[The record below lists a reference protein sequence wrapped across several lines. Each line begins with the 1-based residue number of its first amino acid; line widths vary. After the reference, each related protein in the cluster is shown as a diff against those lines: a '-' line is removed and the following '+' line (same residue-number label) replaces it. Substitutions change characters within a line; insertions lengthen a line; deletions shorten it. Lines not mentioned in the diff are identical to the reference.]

1 LYVPQVGQTRWGR
14 FGCPHVGQTLTFG
27 ALIACVARR
36 LSRRDLE
43 VFRFGTAM
51 RRPTIACAPVETTE
65 ILPLFDEQ
73 MRRRAAPDHLY
84 VGNGWS
90 AVLWRPDDGDVE
102 PLVARMR
109 GLPGHVEWKYYSH
122 DGPELR
128 ERLLAAGLEP
138 EDEETVVVAE
148 AASIGSPSGHVE
160 LRVAAE
166 EFEDLAA
173 RVFGERY
180 GLPEKAVAVVAIVD
194 GQPVSGGR
202 VDFEEG
208 VEFAG
213 LFGGITLPEYRGQ
226 GLYRATVAKRA
237 ELARER
243 GYRWLYSDALP
254 TSRPILERLGFVPM
268 TTTTPF
274 VIPRGAD

>member
-1 LYVPQVGQTRWGR
+1 V
-14 FGCPHVGQTLTFG
+14 
-27 ALIACVARR
+27 
-36 LSRRDLE
+36 D
-43 VFRFGTAM
+43 
-51 RRPTIACAPVETTE
+51 TTG
-65 ILPLFDEQ
+65 ILVSFDEQ

-90 AVLWRPDDGDVE
+90 AVLWRPDDGEVE

-109 GLPGHVEWKYYSH
+109 EVPGHVEWKYYSH

-128 ERLLAAGLEP
+128 ERLLEAGLEP

-148 AASIGSPSGHVE
+148 AASIAPPSDDIE
-160 LRVAAE
+160 LSLATDAFDE
-166 EFEDLAA
+166 LAA
-173 RVFGERY
+173 RVFGRRY
-180 GLPEKAVAVVAIVD
+180 ALPEKAVAVVAIVD

-202 VDFEEG
+202 VDFEES

-213 LFGGITLPEYRGQ
+213 LFGGVTLPEYRGR

-254 TSRPILERLGFVPM
+254 TSRPILERLGFVPI
-268 TTTTPF
+268 TSTTPF
-274 VIPRGAD
+274 VIPAATG

>member
-1 LYVPQVGQTRWGR
+1 M
-14 FGCPHVGQTLTFG
+14 TFG

-43 VFRFGTAM
+43 VFRFGTAITAAHYSLPPWI
-51 RRPTIACAPVETTE
+51 RRRSSR
-65 ILPLFDEQ
+65 LFDEQ
-73 MRRRAAPDHLY
+73 MRRRAAPDNLF
-84 VGNGWS
+84 VGKGWS
-90 AVLWRPDDGDVE
+90 AVLWRPDDGEVE

-109 GLPGHVEWKYYSH
+109 EIDGHVEWKYYSH

-128 ERLLAAGLEP
+128 ERLPAAGLVP

-148 AASIGSPSGHVE
+148 AASIEPPSGDVE
-160 LRVAAE
+160 LRIATE
-166 EFEDLAA
+166 EFDELAA
-173 RVFGERY
+173 RVFGSRY
-180 GLPEKAVAVVAIVD
+180 DLPEKAVAVVAVVD

-202 VDFEEG
+202 VDFEDD

-213 LFGGITLPEYRGQ
+213 LFGGITLPEYRGR

-254 TSRPILERLGFVPM
+254 TSRPILQRLGFVPI

-274 VIPRGAD
+274 VFPDA

>member
-1 LYVPQVGQTRWGR
+1 M
-14 FGCPHVGQTLTFG
+14 
-27 ALIACVARR
+27 
-36 LSRRDLE
+36 D
-43 VFRFGTAM
+43 
-51 RRPTIACAPVETTE
+51 TTG
-65 ILPLFDEQ
+65 ILASFDEQ

-90 AVLWRPDDGDVE
+90 AVLWRPDDGEVE

-109 GLPGHVEWKYYSH
+109 EVPGHVEWKYYSH

-148 AASIGSPSGHVE
+148 AASIAPPSDDIE
-160 LRVAAE
+160 LSLATDAFDE
-166 EFEDLAA
+166 LAA
-173 RVFGERY
+173 RVFGRRY
-180 GLPEKAVAVVAIVD
+180 ALPEKAVAVVAMVD

-202 VDFEEG
+202 VDFEDG

-213 LFGGITLPEYRGQ
+213 LFGGVTLPEFRGR

-254 TSRPILERLGFVPM
+254 TSRPILERLGFVAM

-274 VIPRGAD
+274 VIPAAAG

>member
-1 LYVPQVGQTRWGR
+1 M
-14 FGCPHVGQTLTFG
+14 
-27 ALIACVARR
+27 
-36 LSRRDLE
+36 D
-43 VFRFGTAM
+43 
-51 RRPTIACAPVETTE
+51 TTG
-65 ILPLFDEQ
+65 ILASFDEQ
-73 MRRRAAPDHLY
+73 MRRRAAPDNLY

-90 AVLWRPDDGDVE
+90 AVLWRPDDGEVE

-109 GLPGHVEWKYYSH
+109 EVPGHVEWKYYSH

-148 AASIGSPSGHVE
+148 AASIAPPSDDVE
-160 LRVAAE
+160 LSLATDAFDE
-166 EFEDLAA
+166 LAA
-173 RVFGERY
+173 RVFGRRY
-180 GLPEKAVAVVAIVD
+180 ALPDKAVAVVAMVD

-202 VDFEEG
+202 VDFEDG

-213 LFGGITLPEYRGQ
+213 LFGGVTLPEFRGR
-226 GLYRATVAKRA
+226 GLYRAIVAKRA

-254 TSRPILERLGFVPM
+254 TSRPILERLGFAAM

-274 VIPRGAD
+274 VIPAAAR